1 MGGMKLEEGANKV
14 KVGGEDRV
22 IKQGKRKDGKSTLQ
36 QKVAKSDAL
45 LKQNMKRP
53 EEMGGQGDSDWESAE
68 EDAPAVRL
76 EELLG
81 NMKLEGDDSEKEE
94 ENKESAE

>member
-1 MGGMKLEEGANKV
+1 
-14 KVGGEDRV
+14 
-22 IKQGKRKDGKSTLQ
+22 
-36 QKVAKSDAL
+36 
-45 LKQNMKRP
+45 MKRP

>member
-1 MGGMKLEEGANKV
+1 
-14 KVGGEDRV
+14 
-22 IKQGKRKDGKSTLQ
+22 
-36 QKVAKSDAL
+36 
-45 LKQNMKRP
+45 
-53 EEMGGQGDSDWESAE
+53 MGGQGDSDWESAE

-94 ENKESAE
+94 ENKEIEWKKKQSIIVIVL

>member
-45 LKQNMKRP
+45 LK
-53 EEMGGQGDSDWESAE
+53 
-68 EDAPAVRL
+68 
-76 EELLG
+76 
-81 NMKLEGDDSEKEE
+81 
-94 ENKESAE
+94 